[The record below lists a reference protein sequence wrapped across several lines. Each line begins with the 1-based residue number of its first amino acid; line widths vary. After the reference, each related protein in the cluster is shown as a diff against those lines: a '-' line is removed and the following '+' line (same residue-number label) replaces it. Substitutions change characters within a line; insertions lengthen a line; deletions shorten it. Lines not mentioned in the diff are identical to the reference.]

1 MEIGKAISFRLIFNH
16 LNWIPSY
23 FFQVLQGYVFELSS
37 QQWLDES
44 IYYIKNYGEGS
55 VIWKHWVNVWV
66 PKDRKIDKELLDS
79 AILFIDGG
87 SNSASE
93 KPPRSAENCTIINQ
107 TLRSMYDL
115 R

>member
-1 MEIGKAISFRLIFNH
+1 MVRKRRYGDRKSDIFSFDLQ
-16 LNWIPSY
+16 PSKLEPLL

-66 PKDRKIDKELLDS
+66 PKDRKIDQELLDS

-87 SNSASE
+87 T
-93 KPPRSAENCTIINQ
+93 PT
-107 TLRSMYDL
+107 
-115 R
+115 